1 VATAAVVTLSVLIGV
16 EADVSS
22 ISTAAITKEIDAT
35 MTIVFVVILKVL
47 PLFGNRTG
55 DHRPDWTGRTTG

>member
-1 VATAAVVTLSVLIGV
+1 MR
-16 EADVSS
+16 ADVVMLSF
-22 ISTAAITKEIDAT
+22 IASTAAITKEIDAT

-47 PLFGNRTG
+47 PSFGNVTG